1 MPRPPN
7 PSRTLARDAGL
18 KTYDDESNPCFCGAT
33 AKYVSNAQCVE
44 CAIAKGKTRYAT
56 LDDSAR
62 AALKA
67 KDHER
72 YITRLR
78 RRKAPRGTRRR
89 KPPVEIEAID
99 PLEP

>member
-7 PSRTLARDAGL
+7 PSRTLARDAGMKL
-18 KTYDDESNPCFCGAT
+18 YSDEANPCFCGAT

-44 CAIAKGKTRYAT
+44 CAIAKGKSRYAG
-56 LDDSAR
+56 LDESDR

-78 RRKAPRGTRRR
+78 KRKAPRRRR
-89 KPPVEIEAID
+89 PVVIEAID